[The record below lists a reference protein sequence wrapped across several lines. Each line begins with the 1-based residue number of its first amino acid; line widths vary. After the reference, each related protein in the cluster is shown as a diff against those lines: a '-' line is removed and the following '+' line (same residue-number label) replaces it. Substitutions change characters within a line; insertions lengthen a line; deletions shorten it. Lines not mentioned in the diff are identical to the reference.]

1 MTKVPRDEGLA
12 RTDHMVSRYRVN
24 GDTIRRWTKHREHP
38 LPAFEI
44 NGQLAFAWDAV
55 LKMEGYE
62 GAVGA
67 RREALKMKRPLLPIE
82 VAQLLGYCKKD
93 GKPNVVTAQRAMRRS
108 VRWREEQVR
117 AGNITLK
124 DPPDWY
130 IPSFVV
136 GGTYYANRD
145 RVFNLA
151 KVVSV
156 FGAVPSLDEPDLE
169 VA

>member
-1 MTKVPRDEGLA
+1 MSKVSLDEGLA
-12 RTDHMVSRYRVN
+12 RTHHMVSRYQVN
-24 GDTIRRWTKHREHP
+24 GDTIRRWTKHKKHP
-38 LPAFEI
+38 LPAIEI
-44 NGQLAFAWDAV
+44 NEQFAFPWDAV

-67 RREALKMKRPLLPIE
+67 RREALKMKRPLLPIQ
-82 VAQLLGYCKKD
+82 VARLLGYSKKD
-93 GKPNVVTAQRAMRRS
+93 GEPNVVTAQRAMRRS
-108 VRWREEQVR
+108 VRWREKQIL
-117 AGNITLK
+117 AGTFTLK

-136 GGTYYANRD
+136 GGSYYANRD

-151 KVVSV
+151 KIVSV
-156 FGAVPSLDEPDLE
+156 FGAVPSPDDPDLE

>member
-1 MTKVPRDEGLA
+1 MAKVPLDEGLT
-12 RTDHMVSRYRVN
+12 RTNRMVSRYRVN
-24 GDTIRRWTKHREHP
+24 GDTIRRWTKHKKHP

-44 NGQLAFAWDAV
+44 NEQLVFAWEAV
-55 LKMEGYE
+55 LKLEGYE

-67 RREALKMKRPLLPIE
+67 RREALKMMRPLLPIQ
-82 VAQLLGYCKKD
+82 VARLLGYYRKD
-93 GKPNVVTAQRAMRRS
+93 GKPNAVTAQRAMRRS
-108 VRWREEQVR
+108 VRWREEQIL
-117 AGNITLK
+117 AGNFTLK

-145 RVFNLA
+145 RVFNVA
-151 KVVSV
+151 KIVSV
-156 FGAVPSLDEPDLE
+156 LGTVPSLDEPDLE